1 MASHDTGRRKMRA
14 ISQDNSASIQ
24 MLNKELRNLKEGT
37 EREESNK
44 NLPKRSDGNTRKPKK

>member
-1 MASHDTGRRKMRA
+1 MRA

-24 MLNKELRNLKEGT
+24 MLNEELRHLKEGT

-44 NLPKRSDGNTRKPKK
+44 NRPKRSARKPKG

>member
-24 MLNKELRNLKEGT
+24 MLNAELRNLKEG
-37 EREESNK
+37 REESNK
-44 NLPKRSDGNTRKPKK
+44 NRPKRTVGDTRKRKS